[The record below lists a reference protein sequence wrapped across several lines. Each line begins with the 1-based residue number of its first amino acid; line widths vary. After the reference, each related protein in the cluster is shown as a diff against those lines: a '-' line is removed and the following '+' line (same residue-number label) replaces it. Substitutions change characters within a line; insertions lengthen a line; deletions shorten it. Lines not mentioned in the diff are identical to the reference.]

1 MLQITSAG
9 EHLTLD
15 MVRTMQ
21 NLKKAIMAYKK
32 GRSRQEER
40 GSAPPMLEGG
50 SPPPEGGF
58 LAFWKSVDAAQQI
71 RKVPF
76 RFAILYVH
84 FPEFRGIRTYAAIF
98 CETWCPLS

>member
-21 NLKKAIMAYKK
+21 NLKKAIMAHRK
-32 GRSRQEER
+32 GRSRREER
-40 GSAPPMLEGG
+40 GGAPPMLEGG

-84 FPEFRGIRTYAAIF
+84 FPEF
-98 CETWCPLS
+98 